1 MPWRLLADTV
11 VVVHAA
17 FALFAMFGALLA
29 LRWRRALWVHAPVV
43 VFIGLVLLF
52 GWICPL
58 TPLENWLRHQGG
70 AEGYD
75 AGFIDHYV
83 MPVLYPTGL
92 TRPIQAAM
100 AALLVAGNA
109 AVYAW
114 ALRRSRREPK
124 RS

>member
-1 MPWRLLADTV
+1 MLWRVLADIV

-29 LRWRRALWVHAPVV
+29 LKWRRALWVHAPVV
-43 VFIGLVLLF
+43 VFIGMELLF

-58 TPLENWLRHQGG
+58 TPLENWLRDLGG
-70 AEGYD
+70 EAGYD
-75 AGFIDHYV
+75 SGFVDHYV

-92 TRPIQAAM
+92 TRPIQVVM
-100 AALLVAGNA
+100 AGLLVAGNA

-114 ALRRSRREPK
+114 ALRRRRG
-124 RS
+124 S